1 MLKTACRPVTP
12 RIMDMFPPSVTKKWS
27 FFRQCVLKNDQNTRK
42 QVHIS
47 KESSDFSSMY
57 QNKKRPTRH
66 IETTYTRTTEN
77 FKKRL
82 KNNNIKFQEIFQ
94 VQGARGDLTGATF
107 WL

>member
-1 MLKTACRPVTP
+1 MLKTACRPVALRT
-12 RIMDMFPPSVTKKWS
+12 MDMSPPSLTKKWS
-27 FFRQCVLKNDQNTRK
+27 FFRQCMQKNDQNTRK

-57 QNKKRPTRH
+57 QNKKRLTRH
-66 IETTYTRTTEN
+66 IETTYTTTTEN

-82 KNNNIKFQEIFQ
+82 KNNNIQFQEIFQ
-94 VQGARGDLTGATF
+94 VQDARGDLTGATF

>member
-12 RIMDMFPPSVTKKWS
+12 RIMDISPPSVTKKWS
-27 FFRQCVLKNDQNTRK
+27 FFRQCVLKNVQNTRK

-57 QNKKRPTRH
+57 QRLTRH
-66 IETTYTRTTEN
+66 IETTYTTTTEN

-82 KNNNIKFQEIFQ
+82 KNDNIKFQEIFQ